1 MIKVKLLRRPKQSHG
16 AVSTGS
22 GGFAGSIGNVS
33 DFAAE
38 AAHAAEADRALLAD
52 RALEA
57 EHTPE
62 ADHAKT
68 AGALDPDSPTR
79 DEFLSRVHDDTASGL
94 ITFLLGLISNGK
106 ITALGDGIQFGE
118 VFVPG
123 IAGGIGG
130 KIDAQGRAELL
141 SLVLRAFLEVPE
153 LRFNRTEVSVGND
166 WNAPGGGLIRAA
178 WPDTAADGTVLP
190 SGIAELHLEKGEA
203 PAVSAGD
210 ICMGIFHCESDLTT
224 NAATDSDDG
233 RGNFTFA
240 GFRTV
245 YFRVTETLGDGSRF
259 RYSLR
264 PVSDRWKGQ
273 WHPSSQMT
281 FVAYGSF
288 TNPERQTSRY
298 STRTYTRFLRRVSDW
313 EFSLDNIG
321 AQFGDLGNVS
331 IPGRD
336 LGTYAAYLD
345 NVFVRD
351 RIHYLNVAPL
361 RVQLEYDYDNTIDYT
376 ESRTIRARAFKGDTE
391 VTADSWSI
399 TRDTGDAAA
408 DAAWAASA
416 VVASD
421 GSITIGWD
429 DLGEIPSTLFSLT
442 ATYTDPDRDNATA
455 ETATAGIALR
465 RANNGAV
472 YTMRFAEGE
481 YIPPQQPANVYIPL
495 TVQIFYCGR
504 DITSEVPDSAITWTR
519 YTEDNDHNP
528 RTGLDAAW
536 AAKMAGA
543 GKAVVLRTVDID
555 LDSVGPT
562 VIRFTATA
570 EFPDKAAPARRV
582 RLKAMAG

>member
-118 VFVPG
+118 AFVSG

-166 WNAPGGGLIRAA
+166 WNAPGGGLIREA

-210 ICMGIFHCESDLTT
+210 ICMGIFHCESDLAT

-288 TNPERQTSRY
+288 TDPSRQTSRY

-313 EFSLDNIG
+313 EFTLDNIG

-361 RVQLEYDYDNTIDYT
+361 RVQLEYDYDNTVDYT

-416 VVASD
+416 AVASD

-429 DLGEIPSTLFSLT
+429 DLGEIPSTLFSFT
-442 ATYTDPDRDNATA
+442 ATYTDPEDTAATA
-455 ETATAGIALR
+455 QTATAGIALR